1 MVALPWSRER
11 KCRAAPLGLS
21 TNFRYL
27 CCLRMPPRPTVLL
40 FDVDGTLAT
49 TTGSGRR
56 AIERV
61 FLARFGHPNVMQGVD
76 FGGMTDRAI
85 ARVGLRVV
93 GRPTEGPEADVA
105 IDALLADYL
114 PLLDEELDRAGSLRL
129 HPGVLETLAALAGR
143 PGIAVGLGTG
153 NIRPGARTK
162 LTRLGIFDRFGFG
175 GFGDD
180 DEHRPT
186 LLRIGATR
194 GAAAL
199 GVAVAACRVVVI
211 GDTAR
216 DVAAARAIQAES
228 VAVGTSGADPAA
240 LRASGATHAFE
251 TLAAPGVLDA
261 LLGG

>member
-1 MVALPWSRER
+1 
-11 KCRAAPLGLS
+11 
-21 TNFRYL
+21 
-27 CCLRMPPRPTVLL
+27 MPHRPTVLL

-61 FLARFGHPNVMQGVD
+61 FLARFGHPAVMQGVD

-85 ARVGLRVV
+85 VRVGRGVV
-93 GRPTEGPEADVA
+93 GQPTDGPEAEAA
-105 IDALLADYL
+105 IDALLAEYL
-114 PLLDEELDRAGSLRL
+114 PLLDDELDRASGFHL
-129 HPGVLETLAALAGR
+129 HPGVLTTLAALAGR
-143 PGIAVGLGTG
+143 AGVAVGLGTG
-153 NIRPGARTK
+153 NVRAGARTK

-180 DEHRPT
+180 DEDRPT
-186 LLRIGATR
+186 LLRVGATR

-199 GVAVAACRVVVI
+199 GVALAACRVVVI

-216 DVAAARAIQAES
+216 DVAAARAIEAES

-240 LRASGATHAFE
+240 LRASGATHAFA

-261 LLGG
+261 LLGA

>member
-1 MVALPWSRER
+1 
-11 KCRAAPLGLS
+11 
-21 TNFRYL
+21 
-27 CCLRMPPRPTVLL
+27 MPARPTVLL

-228 VAVGTSGADPAA
+228 VAVGTSGAYPAA

>member
-1 MVALPWSRER
+1 
-11 KCRAAPLGLS
+11 
-21 TNFRYL
+21 
-27 CCLRMPPRPTVLL
+27 MPARPTVLL

-61 FLARFGHPNVMQGVD
+61 FAARFGHPGVMQGVD

-85 ARVGLRVV
+85 VRVGLGVV
-93 GRPTEGPEADVA
+93 GQPTAGPAAEAA
-105 IDALLADYL
+105 IDALLAEYL
-114 PLLDEELDRAGSLRL
+114 PLLDDELDRASGFRV
-129 HPGVLETLAALAGR
+129 HPGVLETLAAVVGRAGV
-143 PGIAVGLGTG
+143 AVGLGTG
-153 NIRPGARTK
+153 NVRAGAETK
-162 LTRLGIFDRFGFG
+162 LTRLGIFDHFGFG

-180 DEHRPT
+180 HEDRPT

-194 GAAAL
+194 GAGVL
-199 GVAVAACRVVVI
+199 GVGLGECRVVVI

-228 VAVGTSGADPAA
+228 VGVGTSGSDPAA

>member
-1 MVALPWSRER
+1 
-11 KCRAAPLGLS
+11 
-21 TNFRYL
+21 
-27 CCLRMPPRPTVLL
+27 MPARPTVLL

-61 FLARFGHPNVMQGVD
+61 FVARFGYPGVMQGVD

-85 ARVGLRVV
+85 VRVGLGVV
-93 GRPTEGPEADVA
+93 GQPTEGPEAEAA

-114 PLLDEELDRAGSLRL
+114 PLLDDELDRASGFRL
-129 HPGVLETLAALAGR
+129 HPGVLETLAAVLGR
-143 PGIAVGLGTG
+143 VGIAVGLGTG
-153 NIRPGARTK
+153 NVRPGAETK
-162 LTRLGIFDRFGFG
+162 LTRLGIFDHFGFG

-180 DEHRPT
+180 DEDRPT
-186 LLRIGATR
+186 LLRIGAAR

-199 GVAVAACRVVVI
+199 GVGLAECRVVVI

-216 DVAAARAIQAES
+216 DVAAARAIRAES
-228 VAVGTSGADPAA
+228 VGVGTSGADPTA
-240 LRASGATHAFE
+240 LRASGATHAFA
-251 TLAAPGVLDA
+251 TLAAPGVLAA